1 MLDQLVGVSA
11 QSASRAISTALCSPP
26 SFIPRCGCQRV
37 HIGACAHL
45 GGARLS
51 VTPRR
56 RSLEV
61 SQSISARSTSQPE
74 PVCRR
79 GVNRDRTLP
88 FRILAYAP
96 LPKLSC
102 PRGTARRHC

>member
-1 MLDQLVGVSA
+1 MLDQLVGGVGAKRFPCEFNSPVLPAVVHSSLRVSTG
-11 QSASRAISTALCSPP
+11 SYRRLRAP
-26 SFIPRCGCQRV
+26 
-37 HIGACAHL
+37 
-45 GGARLS
+45 GGARLL

-61 SQSISARSTSQPE
+61 SQSFSARSASQPE
-74 PVCRR
+74 PVCRH

-96 LPKLSC
+96 LPK
-102 PRGTARRHC
+102 